1 MHGNRERAK
10 KVDKTGF
17 SGGAQILFFK
27 SQKQAS
33 RQKLSL
39 KTFFD
44 I

>member
-1 MHGNRERAK
+1 MEIEKRQRK
-10 KVDKTGF
+10 LIKTGF
-17 SGGAQILFFK
+17 SSGAQIFFFK